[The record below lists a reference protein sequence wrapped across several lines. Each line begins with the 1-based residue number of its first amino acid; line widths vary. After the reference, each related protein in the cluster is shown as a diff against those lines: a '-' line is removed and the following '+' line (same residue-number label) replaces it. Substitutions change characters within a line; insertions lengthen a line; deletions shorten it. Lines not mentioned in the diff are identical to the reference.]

1 MIKIVPE
8 FNALL
13 AAYAGREVS
22 FNEFDD
28 ELSRGL
34 QFVFENS
41 DEDGLDFLSEILAG
55 IYEVQDGVM
64 PEKTF
69 RQILQGFLDKN
80 PVPAVPVVVAAD

>member
-1 MIKIVPE
+1 MVKIVSE
-8 FNALL
+8 FRSLL

-64 PEKTF
+64 AEAVF
-69 RQILQGFLDKN
+69 RQAIQEFLAKN
-80 PVPAVPVVVAAD
+80 PVSAVPVAVAD

>member
-1 MIKIVPE
+1 MVKIVPE
-8 FNALL
+8 FKALL

-22 FNEFDD
+22 FTEFDA

-41 DEDGLDFLSEILAG
+41 TEDGLDFLSEVLAG

-64 PEKTF
+64 PEADF
-69 RQILQGFLDKN
+69 RQAIQEFLAQN
-80 PVPAVPVVVAAD
+80 PVSATPAAVAD

>member
-1 MIKIVPE
+1 MVKIVPE

-13 AAYAGREVS
+13 AAYARREVS

-28 ELSRGL
+28 ELSQGL

-41 DEDGLDFLSEILAG
+41 DADGLDFLSEILAG

-64 PEKTF
+64 AEAVF

-80 PVPAVPVVVAAD
+80 PMTAVPVVAAAD

>member
-1 MIKIVPE
+1 MVKIVPE
-8 FNALL
+8 FKALL

-22 FNEFDD
+22 FTEFDA

-41 DEDGLDFLSEILAG
+41 TEEGLDFLSEVLAG

-64 PEKTF
+64 LEADF
-69 RQILQGFLDKN
+69 RQAIQEFLDKN
-80 PVPAVPVVVAAD
+80 PLPAAPVTAAD

>member
-1 MIKIVPE
+1 MVKIVPE
-8 FNALL
+8 FKALL

-22 FNEFDD
+22 FTEFDA

-41 DEDGLDFLSEILAG
+41 TEEGLDFLSEVLAG

-64 PEKTF
+64 LEVDF
-69 RQILQGFLDKN
+69 RQAIQEFLAKN
-80 PVPAVPVVVAAD
+80 PISAEPVTAAD

>member
-1 MIKIVPE
+1 MVKIVPE
-8 FNALL
+8 FKALL

-41 DEDGLDFLSEILAG
+41 DADGLDFLSEVLAG

-64 PEKTF
+64 AEAVF
-69 RQILQGFLDKN
+69 RQAIQEFLAKN
-80 PVPAVPVVVAAD
+80 PVPAVPAAVAD

>member
-1 MIKIVPE
+1 MVKIVSE
-8 FNALL
+8 FRSLL
-13 AAYAGREVS
+13 TAYAGWEVS

-41 DEDGLDFLSEILAG
+41 DADGLDFLSEILAG